1 MLKDIKI
8 KKESNPETYS
18 YTAMFLPLSSPSDE
32 LPEKMSEKEKQEA
45 IKKGKLMS
53 DGKKLRLADIVE
65 RRDFLNEQFTSD
77 FKSATIGEAYKSYFY
92 AVVFFILTVAAYF
105 INIYI
110 ALVFAFITGVYWSE
124 RVIGNAFGVEDLK
137 SHPVIEVK

>member
-1 MLKDIKI
+1 MLKNIKI
-8 KKESNPETYS
+8 KKESNAEMDS

-32 LPEKMSEKEKQEA
+32 LPEKMTEKEKQEA
-45 IKKGKLMS
+45 TKKGKLMG
-53 DGKKLRLADIVE
+53 DGKKLRFADIVE
-65 RRDFLNEQFTSD
+65 RRDFLNDQFASD

-92 AVVFFILTVAAYF
+92 SIIFLILTTAAYF

-137 SHPVIEVK
+137 THPIIEVK